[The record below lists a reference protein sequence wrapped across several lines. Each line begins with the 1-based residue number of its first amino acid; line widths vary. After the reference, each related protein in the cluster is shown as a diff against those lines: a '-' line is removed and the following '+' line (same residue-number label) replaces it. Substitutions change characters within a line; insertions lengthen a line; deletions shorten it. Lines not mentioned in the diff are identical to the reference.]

1 MYNKIQ
7 QEQENKIN
15 EQDEMLDVLNDEVK
29 KIKFISITIGDE
41 MDEQNVLLDDMN
53 DNVDNTNHRLNNA
66 NKKIDK
72 IMEIAKNKYTCII
85 VFLIII
91 LIIMIIIYFTH

>member
-15 EQDEMLDVLNDEVK
+15 EQDEMLDVLNDEVR
-29 KIKFISITIGDE
+29 KIKFIAISIGDE

-53 DNVDNTNHRLNNA
+53 DNVDNTNHRLNNT

-72 IMEIAKNKYTCII
+72 IMEIAKNKYTCFII
-85 VFLIII
+85 VLIII
-91 LIIMIIIYFTH
+91 LVILIMIYFTH